1 LDELVKKTKGA
12 DHYVTLG
19 VDPEATGAEIR
30 RAYLE
35 KVRQHAPERDPEGFK
50 RIREA
55 YEHLRSPR
63 KRAELA
69 LLDLREGPAEFE
81 LDRLRDEPPPPFPG
95 RYIGHLLA
103 ILLADVDAAIDS
115 QVLQARQ
122 EIEQGHAGIRPDR
135 GDEAS

>member
-69 LLDLREGPAEFE
+69 LLDLRAGPAEFD

-95 RYIGHLLA
+95 QYVDHLLA
-103 ILLADVDAAIDS
+103 ILLADLDAAIDS
-115 QVLQARQ
+115 QVLRAR
-122 EIEQGHAGIRPDR
+122 EEVEQGHADILPGAADK
-135 GDEAS
+135 AW